1 MRLFAAIV
9 PPLAVLEELDAVVR
23 SVASGTEADRGPRRA
38 RGRATSAE
46 GQHAGPRRGVLGR
59 RSSAAGRSVGGDAAG
74 LPNNQL
80 SRLPVVRMHIPVATF
95 GHLTRGDSD
104 LLARALRDATAS
116 WSRPTLRLA
125 GGAALEWPGDK
136 SVWASLDGDLD
147 ALQVIA
153 QGVPKVVQRLSL
165 FVDRR
170 QFRPLLSVGSITDE
184 TTAPYLE
191 ALVAALERFEGMTW
205 TQESV
210 SLMSGQPEAGP
221 DEPFEEMEAM
231 RLSDA

>member
-1 MRLFAAIV
+1 MEVPRPCDIGRGAACR
-9 PPLAVLEELDAVVR
+9 AAQ
-23 SVASGTEADRGPRRA
+23 GRA
-38 RGRATSAE
+38 RATRERGRS
-46 GQHAGPRRGVLGR
+46 LGR
-59 RSSAAGRSVGGDAAG
+59 GR
-74 LPNNQL
+74 
-80 SRLPVVRMHIPVATF
+80 R
-95 GHLTRGDSD
+95 
-104 LLARALRDATAS
+104 
-116 WSRPTLRLA
+116 SRPTLRLA

-136 SVWASLDGDLD
+136 SAWARLDGDLD